1 MYKPNSLWTWSFAI
15 VTFIQ
20 TIITL
25 ALECYVFANFQ
36 IQLTPAAELIPST
49 KTVPT
54 FLALYSFGFIYE
66 LVLVYDALR
75 LKNTIQVIGLCVCN
89 IGLLIYG
96 AVQVQQVKEAV
107 DILTVNDGVSAD
119 IWGETQPFLIII
131 PIIVACGTLLMM
143 IIAWKLYDEFA
154 WSIYK
159 HISADL
165 RMKRRYLTY
174 QIYIA
179 LLKFDLFFFLGFT
192 VQFLVIVT
200 NKEDIEFSLTI
211 AAIPV
216 TILILLAAAF
226 FVRRESSV
234 GMIAIIL
241 LYFAAMAYFLF
252 KLVRMYQPATENEY
266 MVARRSLTFF
276 AVITLILIVV
286 TIIIAC
292 ICMHNFHKGLKPHIN
307 KKKNGKNA
315 EKNTIELSNVAGQSS
330 PRAASPLTSGAE
342 SGPDSKSTGA
352 ASAVSSVNRPSS
364 PTPPGG
370 PRAALRRRAAA
381 DHKEQLRNARPS
393 STRSAGAGGSSSTML
408 KLYTDESPGLRVDPV
423 VVLVL
428 SLGFIFSVVGLHVIA
443 KITRKFSS

>member
-36 IQLTPAAELIPST
+36 IQLTPAAEAIPST

-107 DILTVNDGVSAD
+107 DILTLNNGVSPD

-131 PIIVACGTLLMM
+131 PIVVACGSLLMM

-200 NKEDIEFSLTI
+200 NKTDIEFSLTI

-266 MVARRSLTFF
+266 LVARRSLTFF

-307 KKKNGKNA
+307 KKKGDKNA
-315 EKNTIELSNVAGQSS
+315 EKNSTELSNVAGQ
-330 PRAASPLTSGAE
+330 
-342 SGPDSKSTGA
+342 
-352 ASAVSSVNRPSS
+352 V
-364 PTPPGG
+364 PT
-370 PRAALRRRAAA
+370 RMMI
-381 DHKEQLRNARPS
+381 D
-393 STRSAGAGGSSSTML
+393 
-408 KLYTDESPGLRVDPV
+408 
-423 VVLVL
+423 
-428 SLGFIFSVVGLHVIA
+428 
-443 KITRKFSS
+443 

>member
-1 MYKPNSLWTWSFAI
+1 MWTWSFAI
-15 VTFIQ
+15 VTLVQ

-36 IQLTPAAELIPST
+36 LQLEAKAEGVVSS
-49 KTVPT
+49 KTIPT

-66 LVLVYDALR
+66 LILVYDALR

-96 AVQVQQVKEAV
+96 AVQVQQIKEAV
-107 DILTVNDGVSAD
+107 DVLTVNGGISSD

-131 PIIVACGTLLMM
+131 PIVVAMGTLLMI

-179 LLKFDLFFFLGFT
+179 LLKFDLFFFIGFT

-200 NKEDIEFSLTI
+200 NRKDIEFALTT
-211 AAIPV
+211 AAVPV

-226 FVRRESSV
+226 FVRRESTV
-234 GMIAIIL
+234 GMIVIIL

-252 KLVRMYQPATENEY
+252 KLVRMYQPENQNDY
-266 MVARRSLTFF
+266 MPARRSLTFF
-276 AVITLILIVV
+276 AIITLLLIVM
-286 TIIIAC
+286 TIINAC

-307 KKKNGKNA
+307 KKKKDKNA
-315 EKNTIELSNVAGQSS
+315 EKNSTELSNVTGQ
-330 PRAASPLTSGAE
+330 
-342 SGPDSKSTGA
+342 
-352 ASAVSSVNRPSS
+352 V
-364 PTPPGG
+364 PG
-370 PRAALRRRAAA
+370 
-381 DHKEQLRNARPS
+381 QV
-393 STRSAGAGGSSSTML
+393 
-408 KLYTDESPGLRVDPV
+408 PGRMMID
-423 VVLVL
+423 
-428 SLGFIFSVVGLHVIA
+428 
-443 KITRKFSS
+443 